1 MFEESRDDISTD
13 VTYKDLIATSPNS
26 AEWLVYNYLQ
36 PQLTQQSKKPRLE
49 QTFVIPQSQQHGLNL
64 LSNYW
69 DDSFLSLAEEE
80 SQIQI
85 SFNSFTDIKT
95 ALEDLD
101 GLDPFQTTSI
111 KASAISELIK
121 KGQNGTNLWSMEEEN
136 FLYMS
141 FVDHSIPPSVR
152 HNIESSQMLGSLM
165 YRAKTHWC
173 CVGFKVAPIDIN
185 LINNWQIAPP
195 AIIYCIATISLV
207 TFVDQ
212 HANNMF
218 AKQAALVF
226 YEQAKNKMDDIFLDN
241 INPITIQCYFC
252 LSYTSN
258 LLRMYDQQ
266 RTWGGLAS
274 ISLQHLA
281 KTKKRSRDFLESP
294 VLQCWYRWYYIDTWM
309 CLTLNRECLLPN
321 TIPGVNFEELKELS
335 ITEGC
340 GYPKEMYHPYLKR
353 FAVLTHYMR
362 KYIQLLN
369 TGLMFETAP
378 PSYTQ
383 RMPSGYY
390 FDVDNQLTGW
400 YNQLKPYLNASI
412 SCLHFNMCYHSLRLI
427 VLYQFLAPSQP
438 PNSNILVD
446 TLQTNLEL
454 LQSLQYFKD
463 IGCDQG
469 TYHHMFFAI
478 HNTAKRIY
486 QYVLPSQ
493 LASLRSLAKE
503 QLQINLIL
511 LENTQA
517 YISDVFKMRIYAEK
531 IKDQFRS
538 LGIEKANK
546 SESNTLSSTILVFRQ
561 NDLHSIQKK

>member
-1 MFEESRDDISTD
+1 ST
-13 VTYKDLIATSPNS
+13 
-26 AEWLVYNYLQ
+26 
-36 PQLTQQSKKPRLE
+36 
-49 QTFVIPQSQQHGLNL
+49 
-64 LSNYW
+64 
-69 DDSFLSLAEEE
+69 EEE
-80 SQIQI
+80 
-85 SFNSFTDIKT
+85 T
-95 ALEDLD
+95 
-101 GLDPFQTTSI
+101 
-111 KASAISELIK
+111 
-121 KGQNGTNLWSMEEEN
+121 
-136 FLYMS
+136 FLHMS
-141 FVDHSIPPSVR
+141 FVSHSIPPSVR

-165 YRAKTHWC
+165 YRVKTHWC
-173 CVGFKVAPIDIN
+173 CVGFKVTPIDIN
-185 LINNWQIAPP
+185 LIDNWKNAPHP
-195 AIIYCIATISLV
+195 IIYCIATISLV
-207 TFVDQ
+207 TFADQ
-212 HANNMF
+212 KANSIF

-241 INPITIQCYFC
+241 IDPITIQCYFC

-281 KTKKRSRDFLESP
+281 KSKKMSGNFLESP

-340 GYPKEMYHPYLKR
+340 DYPIEVYHPYLKR

-369 TGLMFETAP
+369 SGLMFERVP

-383 RMPSGYY
+383 QIPSGYY
-390 FDVDNQLTGW
+390 YDVDKQLTGW
-400 YNQLKPYLNASI
+400 YDQLKPYLNASI
-412 SCLHFNMCYHSLRLI
+412 SCLHFNMCYHSLRLV
-427 VLYQFLAPSQP
+427 VLYQFLAPSHS
-438 PNSNILVD
+438 PNNAILVD
-446 TLQTNLEL
+446 SLQTNLEL

-478 HNTAKRIY
+478 HSTAKRIY
-486 QYVLPSQ
+486 QYALPSH
-493 LASLRSLAKE
+493 LASFRSLAKE

-511 LENTQA
+511 LKNTQA
-517 YISDVFKMRIYAEK
+517 YIADVFKMRVYAEK
-531 IKDQFRS
+531 IQDQFRS
-538 LGIEKANK
+538 LGIEKEN
-546 SESNTLSSTILVFRQ
+546 
-561 NDLHSIQKK
+561 